1 MNMQINSL
9 EAQTLFGNPW
19 RSISFTNLLSV
30 ATFVFRESI
39 IQLFSLKLKC
49 VQFCRAQ
56 HMEFINI
63 LMEYKI
69 FSQFGP
75 TNFARESTVKHGKL
89 QKEVEIF

>member
-1 MNMQINSL
+1 
-9 EAQTLFGNPW
+9 
-19 RSISFTNLLSV
+19 
-30 ATFVFRESI
+30 
-39 IQLFSLKLKC
+39 
-49 VQFCRAQ
+49 
-56 HMEFINI
+56 MEFINI